1 MAIMHNFSD
10 PDFRGQ
16 IDKTVVIRQYS
27 DNRTVLSV
35 FPDMSKVVP
44 SANQIKGRLK
54 FKEVQA
60 AALLKLADP
69 EIKAFYK
76 SLCKPGQRPH
86 NLLIAE
92 MLKEYHVPARDITK
106 GVHVLSR

>member
-1 MAIMHNFSD
+1 MAIIPDFSD

-16 IDKTVVIRQYS
+16 IDKKVVIRQYS
-27 DNRTVLSV
+27 GGRTVLSI

-44 SANQIKGRLK
+44 SERQKEDRMK
-54 FKEVQA
+54 FKDVQA

-69 EIKAFYK
+69 AVKAHYK

-92 MLKEYHVPARDITK
+92 MLKEGRPPAHDIFT
-106 GVHVLSR
+106 GVHIVSG

>member
-1 MAIMHNFSD
+1 MAIIPNFSD

-16 IDKTVVIRQYS
+16 IDKRVVIRQYS
-27 DNRTVLSV
+27 GGRTVLSV
-35 FPDMSKVVP
+35 FPDMSKVIP
-44 SANQIKGRLK
+44 STNEKKGRLK
-54 FKEVQA
+54 FKEIQA

-86 NLLIAE
+86 NILIAE
-92 MLKEYHVPARDITK
+92 MLKEDRPPANDIFS
-106 GVHVLSR
+106 GVHIVSR